1 MSDPRVLVKGKTIN
15 PNHVLTLVLLT
26 EIEGIRARLETNDA
40 LFEKYLV
47 DSYGP
52 AIRSVEEIGDP
63 ADFDVTVSVRFEKA
77 HNAESGK
84 WLDSAVDSNPIIIG
98 SFLREGTRS
107 VLYQYAPLNVVAEW
121 SGDRLRIDTLFEM
134 TRKFRALKRF
144 RHYGIFTDYQI
155 IMRRSVHFPY
165 FLLLCQKG
173 YSLLHASMSYRGEDA
188 VLFMGLNGAGKTT
201 AALSLLPEM
210 SIAADN
216 FVFFD
221 GERAF
226 GYPELLR
233 IPGDIPAN
241 PGSKDRAPIVD
252 GKTQVKM
259 IEGRKTAH
267 VRPRACVIVK
277 RGRENSWEEIP
288 RDQAIE
294 YLETTDLFQHETHEF
309 SYLAFIRNRP
319 SPKMY
324 PKCKFYSATVCGK
337 EESRAMI
344 RNKVGELFGL

>member
-1 MSDPRVLVKGKTIN
+1 M
-15 PNHVLTLVLLT
+15 LLT
-26 EIEGIRARLETNDA
+26 EIEGIRARLETNDT
-40 LFEKYLV
+40 LFEKYLA

-52 AIRSVEEIGDP
+52 ALRTAEEIGDP
-63 ADFDVTVSVRFEKA
+63 ADFELTARVRFEKA
-77 HNAESGK
+77 HSAESGR
-84 WLDSAVDSNPIIIG
+84 WLDSAIESNPIIIG
-98 SFLREGTRS
+98 SFLREGVRS
-107 VLYQYAPLNVVAEW
+107 VLYQYAPFNVIAEW
-121 SGDRLRIDTLFEM
+121 SGDRLRIDTLFEI
-134 TRKFRALKRF
+134 TRKFWALRRF
-144 RHYGIFTDYQI
+144 RHVGIFNDYQM

-165 FLLLCQKG
+165 FVLLCQKG
-173 YSLLHASMSYRGEDA
+173 YSLLHASMSYKGEDA

-221 GERAF
+221 GEKAF

-233 IPGDIPAN
+233 IPGDIPAA
-241 PGSKDRAPIVD
+241 PGSKDRAPVVN
-252 GKTQVKM
+252 GKTQVRM
-259 IEGRKTAH
+259 TEGRRSAH

-277 RGRENSWEEIP
+277 QGRENSWEEIP
-288 RDQAIE
+288 RDRAIE

-309 SYLAFIRNRP
+309 SYLAFMCGRP

-324 PKCKFYSATVCGK
+324 PNCKFFSATVSGK

-344 RNKVGELFGL
+344 RDKVGELFGLRF